1 MSRVKGAKGFT
12 LIEMMLVAGILA
24 VIGLTIASTFAGG
37 LNIFY
42 RMENYTNT
50 RADIMLSME
59 RLEKDIRNVFYYTG
73 IDFIG
78 ESKKLTFP
86 GIIKTK
92 GPDGRPEDSLGS
104 ITYYRDD
111 SKKTRTISRE
121 EKKYPI
127 AVRNKEAPKGVV
139 TALSPIEDLTFKYFS
154 YDPDMESYSWV
165 DMWDKSEER
174 HDREEKGKA
183 KTDRIKLEDMPEDV
197 PLGVKVNISYQDG
210 GKTVKLER
218 IIFIK
223 PAVSLNLAK
232 IKAKLK
238 KEKKSG

>member
-1 MSRVKGAKGFT
+1 MSSVKRDKGFT

-50 RADIMLSME
+50 RADIMISME
-59 RLEKDIRNVFYYTG
+59 KLERDIRNAFYYTG

-86 GIIKTK
+86 GIIKRR
-92 GPDGRPEDSLGS
+92 GPNDRPEESVGS
-104 ITYYRDD
+104 ISYYRDD
-111 SKKTRTISRE
+111 SKKIRTISRE
-121 EKKYPI
+121 EKKYSI
-127 AVRNKEAPKGVV
+127 AVKNKDAPKGVV
-139 TALSPIEDLTFKYFS
+139 TALSPIEDTRFKYFS
-154 YDPDMESYSWV
+154 YDPEAESYSWV

-174 HDREEKGKA
+174 QAREEEGKA
-183 KTDRIKLEDMPEDV
+183 KTGKILLEDAPEDI
-197 PLGVKVNISYQDG
+197 PLGVKVEISYKDG
-210 GKTVKLER
+210 GKATTLER

-223 PAVSLNLAK
+223 PSVSLNLAK

-238 KEKKSG
+238 KEKKSE